1 MPPATY
7 PIPSYAGNNAPTP
20 AQISNRQLT
29 YSVSPSSSQTAPP
42 GTAGTDVGGNEQA
55 ARALSDYLNTGN
67 LSPQESAYEGTIMG
81 NYNQAKQNTS
91 TAYQGEAQS
100 ITNDYQNQLDQLN
113 RDLGNQ
119 MTGELESR
127 SGFATNNAM
136 LRNLSETGQNR
147 IDQLTKQRDEALLNN
162 NAQMAD
168 SLNNLIINEQN
179 VITNARQNMVENM
192 KTAATLQTPEQQ
204 VMLEQQKAQQD
215 AVVQLMTQAPDAGI
229 TSSDTY
235 DEAVA
240 KYKNSNYYKANIG
253 QAEQTLAN
261 LQKTGALTS
270 AQQAEANAA
279 AAASA
284 ASAAQTRLLTGYMGG
299 NNGGS
304 GSNSLISYYAD
315 QLKQNASNPKSGM
328 SPNDVLTALGSFGAA
343 AGGMYQQALQQSGI
357 SVAGANLGN
366 TAAENTNNI
375 YSTGNIYGEA
385 GVGANNFLT
394 AFGSRVGLGSGTS
407 GTTPRSL
414 TPVSSGNVIMSGPG
428 GTYSVPKS
436 QVAAMQAQ
444 GYH

>member
-20 AQISNRQLT
+20 AQISTRQLT

-229 TSSDTY
+229 TPNDDFATATTKFRNSQY
-235 DEAVA
+235 
-240 KYKNSNYYKANIG
+240 YKNNIG
-253 QAEQTLAN
+253 QAEATIQN
-261 LQKTGALTS
+261 LQAQAQAAGASAAASSATAALTRRQLS
-270 AQQAEANAA
+270 LISGGAGGTPSSSDQNYIDALKANKLTPQQLQTQLSTEGDIGGYQFNNIMNEAAKQGYDINQGTLTGVAQESSTQALNSGNPFYMLGGWLNQGLNLAGRTLSSFGGGGNTVSYQGKTYSFPN
-279 AAASA
+279 ASA
-284 ASAAQTRLLTGYMGG
+284 ASAF
-299 NNGGS
+299 
-304 GSNSLISYYAD
+304 
-315 QLKQNASNPKSGM
+315 KQK
-328 SPNDVLTALGSFGAA
+328 LGI
-343 AGGMYQQALQQSGI
+343 Q
-357 SVAGANLGN
+357 
-366 TAAENTNNI
+366 
-375 YSTGNIYGEA
+375 
-385 GVGANNFLT
+385 
-394 AFGSRVGLGSGTS
+394 
-407 GTTPRSL
+407 
-414 TPVSSGNVIMSGPG
+414 
-428 GTYSVPKS
+428 
-436 QVAAMQAQ
+436 
-444 GYH
+444 